1 MVDISCSASGQFD
14 LLRPLLQQRGSGNK
28 PSILVRGYIKFPS
41 PRFREDIMIQGITL
55 KRVEEPSP
63 IVSFYVSDFN
73 YYLFSQAIGSGVLS
87 CHSAPL
93 PHARKSLAVL
103 LLLRP
108 FNTTALSIIN
118 YEWTPTTRTET
129 KKEKNHTL

>member
-1 MVDISCSASGQFD
+1 
-14 LLRPLLQQRGSGNK
+14 
-28 PSILVRGYIKFPS
+28 
-41 PRFREDIMIQGITL
+41 MIQGITL

-93 PHARKSLAVL
+93 PHARKSLAILLIGVPAINHLKSGTDEPLRLVRPDQQDRGTGFQVVL
-103 LLLRP
+103 
-108 FNTTALSIIN
+108 
-118 YEWTPTTRTET
+118 
-129 KKEKNHTL
+129 NHDIPPGK